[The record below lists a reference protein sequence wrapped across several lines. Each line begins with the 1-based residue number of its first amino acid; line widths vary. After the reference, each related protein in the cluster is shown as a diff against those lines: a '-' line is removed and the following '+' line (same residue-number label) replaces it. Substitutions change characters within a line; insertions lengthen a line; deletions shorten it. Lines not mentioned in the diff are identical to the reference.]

1 MAAIE
6 ILADFLKGR
15 HTLGQ
20 MVNLAKYSFSK
31 KKSVVNW
38 DPIDISIFI
47 TVRCNL
53 SCDMCLTH
61 STKFSNPWGQKPTK
75 DVDFELFKQ
84 ILARYKNALTVNLIG
99 NGEPLLHKDLFKMI
113 EYAST
118 MMKMNVN
125 SSSNGIVV
133 GQYLEEIVNSPL
145 KHFNISI
152 NGHNREEF
160 NRMTG
165 MPSELFNVIC
175 NNTVELMKRKRA
187 KGSRLKIAATFILD
201 QGNYRCLEDMIY
213 FADSLEVD
221 QIVFFQFLPSPVEG
235 FTAEE
240 RCLFADD
247 AEVIATLAK
256 VNSLPPRIREKVTL
270 PVLLD
275 RTIDNNKYCTVW
287 LYNIS
292 IDGDRNVGGCCCQ
305 LLDLSVSGK
314 LDEGYPWNNA
324 YFQEMRRR
332 FIDPMYPLL
341 EPCTWCY
348 NNSSYIRD
356 WSMISNPISRLA
368 RRLSHLLQK

>member
-6 ILADFLKGR
+6 IVTEFLKGK

-20 MVNLAKYSFSK
+20 IMNLARYSLGK

-38 DPIDISIFI
+38 DPIDISIFL
-47 TVRCNL
+47 TFRCNL

-61 STKFSNPWGQKPTK
+61 STKFSNPWGQKSTK
-75 DVDFELFKQ
+75 DVDFELFEQ
-84 ILARYKNALTVNLIG
+84 VLTRYKNALTVNIIG
-99 NGEPLLHKDLFKMI
+99 NGEPLLHKDFFKMI

-118 MMKMNVN
+118 TMKMNVN
-125 SSSNGIVV
+125 SSSNGILV
-133 GQYLEEIVNSPL
+133 GQYIEEIINSPL

-160 NRMTG
+160 HRMTG
-165 MPSELFNVIC
+165 MPPELFDVIS
-175 NNTVELMKRKRA
+175 NNTAELVKRKRE
-187 KGSRLKIAATFILD
+187 KGSGPKIAATFILD
-201 QGNYRCLEDMIY
+201 QWNYHCLEDIIY
-213 FADSLEVD
+213 FSDGLGVD
-221 QIVFFQFLPSPVEG
+221 QIAFFQFLASPVDG
-235 FTAEE
+235 FTAVE
-240 RCLFADD
+240 RCLFGDD
-247 AEVIATLAK
+247 TEVLETLAR
-256 VNSLPPRIREKVTL
+256 VNSLPPRIRKKVTL

-275 RTIDNNKYCTVW
+275 RAIDNNKYCTVW

-292 IDGDRNVGGCCCQ
+292 VDGDRNVGGRCCQ

-314 LDEGYPWNNA
+314 FDEREPWNNA
-324 YFQEMRRR
+324 SFQEMRRR
-332 FIDPMYPLL
+332 FIDPGSPLL

-356 WSMISNPISRLA
+356 WSMISNPISRVA